1 MAVDNTVQKALIGV
15 AMVVLTGPGGERYSF
30 STSTKANAKIVIEQ
44 GKKIELVIKGVLK
57 AQKKFDSAIKGVDV
71 EFEDNMF
78 LPEVVAL
85 LQGGS
90 VAKDEDGN
98 FLAYTP
104 PAAGSAPNLS
114 KFDVDIYTEETD
126 TSGEITGYVRLSLP
140 NGKGEPV
147 ELTFDDSKFYA
158 ATYTISTA
166 PSPGQAPYVIEA
178 VGSLPEAG

>member
-1 MAVDNTVQKALIGV
+1 MAFDNTVEKALIGV
-15 AMVVLTGPGGERYSF
+15 AMVVLTAEDGKRYTF
-30 STSTKANAKIVIEQ
+30 STSTRANAKIVIEA

-71 EFEDNMF
+71 EFDDNMF

-90 VAKDEDGN
+90 IARDGNGN
-98 FLAYTP
+98 FLSYTP
-104 PAAGSAPNLS
+104 PAAGSAPNLG

-126 TSGEITGYVRLSLP
+126 TSGEIIGYVRLALP

-147 ELTFDDSKFYA
+147 ELTFDDSRFYA
-158 ATYTISTA
+158 AKYTISTA

-178 VGSLPEAG
+178 VERLPLAE